1 MMSRDDVDLLLIF
14 FILFIGRDGLLMY
27 TVWKWLLVLDVYLLF
42 TCDVI
47 LHVHVLIMVICAW
60 QGCFDYY

>member
-1 MMSRDDVDLLLIF
+1 MSCDDVDLLLIF

-27 TVWKWLLVLDVYLLF
+27 IVWKWLLVFDVYLLF

-47 LHVHVLIMVICAW
+47 LYVYVLIMVICVW
-60 QGCFDYY
+60 

>member
-27 TVWKWLLVLDVYLLF
+27 IVWKWLLVFDVYLLF
-42 TCDVI
+42 KCDVI
-47 LHVHVLIMVICAW
+47 LYVYVLIMVICVW
-60 QGCFDYY
+60 